1 MATGEFDG
9 RVVIVTGAGSGIG
22 RASALGFAADGASVV
37 VNDIDEA
44 TAQATVDEITSA
56 GGVAH
61 AHAADVGDSAA
72 VDELVDGAVARFGR
86 LDVLHNNAG
95 YGLPGRV
102 DNTSDETFAEM
113 LRVNLCGVLY
123 GTRAALRHMIEQ
135 RSGVIVNTA
144 SNAALGAPRD
154 RAAYGSAKAGV
165 IGLTRSTAV
174 ENGRYGV
181 RAVAICPGPIET
193 PAFLRFAPDPD
204 FYRAQIPIRRLGR
217 PGRRRRA
224 GPLPR
229 VRPRRFPHRRRH
241 LPRRRPERQAL
252 RPLPHPRR
260 DPRSSSVSFWRGEP
274 AICVTSCQNGG
285 VDGQETRP
293 FQLRASLTTSLNG
306 LLVSNVG
313 SRGSPSTRSPIPL
326 RCISLVPPA
335 MAMNRPLR

>member
-1 MATGEFDG
+1 MTTGEFDG
-9 RVVIVTGAGSGIG
+9 RIVVVTGAGSGIG
-22 RASALGFAADGASVV
+22 RASALAFAAAGASVV
-37 VNDIDEA
+37 VNDIDAA
-44 TAQATVDEITSA
+44 TAQSTVDEIVGA
-56 GGVAH
+56 GRVAH

-72 VDELVDGAVARFGR
+72 VDALIDATVERFGR

-123 GTRAALRHMIEQ
+123 GTRAALRHMIGQ

-165 IGLTRSTAV
+165 IALTRSTAV
-174 ENGRYGV
+174 ENGRHGI

-217 PGRRRRA
+217 PEDVAELAVFLASDRA
-224 GPLPR
+224 AFL
-229 VRPRRFPHRRRH
+229 
-241 LPRRRPERQAL
+241 
-252 RPLPHPRR
+252 
-260 DPRSSSVSFWRGEP
+260 
-274 AICVTSCQNGG
+274 TG
-285 VDGQETRP
+285 V
-293 FQLRASLTTSLNG
+293 A
-306 LLVSNVG
+306 
-313 SRGSPSTRSPIPL
+313 
-326 RCISLVPPA
+326 ISLDGGLSA
-335 MAMNRPLR
+335 RLSAPLLTPDDLLDS